1 MNPRPAPAEGAVFDV
16 MSGMAHEL
24 RQPLS
29 SIESIAYY
37 LGLVL
42 PKTDARAQEHLSRIQ
57 ELVEQSH
64 WILSSG
70 LRLAAGT
77 EADATVSVDLEEIVT
92 ESAPLRNFN
101 LELAGDLPPIRMDP
115 DQAKTL
121 MQSLLMLFRQIATPA
136 HPVTIRTSVHEGVVV
151 ELSSGARGYRAESAL
166 CPGAGLGIEV
176 ARRIAESQGG
186 AFEIAV
192 TPESVRARVRLV

>member
-1 MNPRPAPAEGAVFDV
+1 MNPGPAPEHGATFDV
-16 MSGMAHEL
+16 MSGVAHEL

-42 PKTDARAQEHLSRIQ
+42 PQSDARAQEHLARIQ

-70 LRLAAGT
+70 LRLAGPARTSEGV
-77 EADATVSVDLEEIVT
+77 AIDLEEIIIET
-92 ESAPLRNFN
+92 APRKNFK
-101 LELAGDLPPIRMDP
+101 LELGGLPPVSIDP
-115 DQAKTL
+115 GQAKEL
-121 MQSLLMLFRQIATPA
+121 VHSLVMLFRQIATAA
-136 HPVTIRTSVHEGVVV
+136 HPVTIRTRIGEGAVL
-151 ELSSGARGYRAESAL
+151 EFESTAPGYRSASAL

-176 ARRIAESQGG
+176 SRRIVERQGG

-192 TPESVRARVRLV
+192 TPESVHARVRLA